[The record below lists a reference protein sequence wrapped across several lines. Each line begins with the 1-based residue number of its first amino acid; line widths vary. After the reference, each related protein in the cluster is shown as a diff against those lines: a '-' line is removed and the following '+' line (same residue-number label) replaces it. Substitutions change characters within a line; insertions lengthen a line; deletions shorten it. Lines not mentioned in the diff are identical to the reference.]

1 MGQDGT
7 AEERTR
13 RSARLKAGLLR
24 GARDFVAL
32 VWRSA
37 RRAGADN
44 LWMLSAGVAFY
55 AFLSVFP
62 AIAGTLMIWGL
73 FADPAQIREQ
83 VEVVRGVA
91 PPEAFDLVTTQM
103 MQIAEA
109 SGPGSTVGAIF
120 SLLFALWSASR
131 AANAMMFTLN
141 VAYNVEQ
148 PRGFFAANW
157 AAIRFTVVAIGFG
170 LLSLAAISAV
180 PPVLDALR
188 IGAVADALLR
198 SARWGLLIV
207 IFFVVT
213 TIAYRRTPNYRSRR
227 ESYRRRPA
235 TKPGALAASAI
246 WLASSFG
253 FSFYLSEFEA
263 YNETFGS
270 LGAVAA
276 LLMWFWLSAYAVGIG
291 AEVNMAID
299 ARRMARRIERPGTP
313 GDPASGA

>member
-1 MGQDGT
+1 MTQGGGVEPQVGRL
-7 AEERTR
+7 AEWLN
-13 RSARLKAGLLR
+13 ALWR
-24 GARDFVAL
+24 GARGFAVL

-83 VEVVRGVA
+83 VDMVRGVA
-91 PPEAFDLVTTQM
+91 PPEAFDLVATQLT
-103 MQIAEA
+103 QIAEA
-109 SGPGSTVGAIF
+109 SGPGSTMGAIF

-188 IGAVADALLR
+188 LGNVADALLR
-198 SARWGLLIV
+198 TARWGLLIV

-213 TIAYRRTPNYRSRR
+213 SIAYRRTPNYRSRR
-227 ESYRRRPA
+227 ASYQRRPS
-235 TKPGALAASAI
+235 TKPGALAASVI

-253 FSFYLSEFEA
+253 FSFYLTEFEA
-263 YNETFGS
+263 YNQTFGS

-299 ARRMARRIERPGTP
+299 ARRRARRTDTTSAHDDG
-313 GDPASGA
+313 